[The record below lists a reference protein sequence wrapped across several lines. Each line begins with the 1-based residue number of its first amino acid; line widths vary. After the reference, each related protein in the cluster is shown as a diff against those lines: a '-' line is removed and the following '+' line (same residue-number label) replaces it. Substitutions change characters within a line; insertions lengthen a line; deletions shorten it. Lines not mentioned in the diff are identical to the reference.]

1 MVIKFHKLEY
11 HEKLDFAKLEYP
23 KSGRFLHISE
33 IMVDYNIFCKN
44 VLFGYFQQEIRL
56 WWRSGKV
63 GG

>member
-33 IMVDYNIFCKN
+33 IMVDCNIFFKN

-63 GG
+63 